1 MKNLFLISTFSF
13 AQSVTKTLNLHLDIG
28 QNSSYTATF
37 SQDNDYNINVPSY
50 TNNNNGTITDNIT
63 GLIW

>member
-28 QNSSYTATF
+28 QNSS
-37 SQDNDYNINVPSY
+37 
-50 TNNNNGTITDNIT
+50 
-63 GLIW
+63 